1 MELIATRQELERL
14 EQHGLYLP
22 PTSVERTLSVS
33 DQERQQVN
41 QEINLTFVD
50 REQQLEWL
58 YQKAL
63 VALERGQKE
72 QAKTLW
78 LELVALEPNYKDA
91 IRYLDLAMTGLEV
104 QEISKSAAQKQSQP
118 AAPKIQP
125 LSAWNPVDH
134 LRLLWWLL
142 VTPTVL
148 YQYKEHFGEH
158 SLYPISRWLVSTL
171 IWLPLFIPT
180 LAFTLAILPSP
191 PISIYD
197 WILLNGGLLMAWL
210 LTGWLG
216 DREDNLAV
224 IISVLAAGVVSS
236 STMVGVTGGSMS
248 AVGGS
253 IALGLALGM
262 AFRLALAIAFSLAG
276 SVASGV
282 ALGMVGGVVVGAIS
296 NVALGTARNI
306 ASGMTVGVALIIIFI
321 LAGSTTPTINEQPN
335 HTMILG
341 GFVFSLLLVTYF
353 FLVWYSFLGGWQ
365 FFM

>member
-1 MELIATRQELERL
+1 VELVATRHELERL
-14 EQHGLYLP
+14 EQ
-22 PTSVERTLSVS
+22 
-33 DQERQQVN
+33 VN
-41 QEINLTFVD
+41 QEANLRLVD
-50 REQQLEWL
+50 REQQLERL

-63 VALERGQKE
+63 LALEKRQQE
-72 QAKTLW
+72 QAKKL
-78 LELVALEPNYKDA
+78 LLKLVAAEPNYKDA
-91 IRYLDLAMTGLEV
+91 TRYLHLAITGLEV
-104 QEISKSAAQKQSQP
+104 EEVSKSAAQKRSQP
-118 AAPKIQP
+118 TAPKIQP

-148 YQYKEHFGEH
+148 YQYQERFGEN

-180 LAFTLAILPSP
+180 LAFTLSILPSQQV
-191 PISIYD
+191 SNSDYM
-197 WILLNGGLLMAWL
+197 LLNGGLLMAWL

-236 STMVGVTGGSMS
+236 STMFGVTGGFMS
-248 AVGGS
+248 AVAGS

-262 AFRLALAIAFSLAG
+262 AFRLALAIAFSVAG

-296 NVALGTARNI
+296 NVALGAARNM
-306 ASGMTVGVALIIIFI
+306 ASGMTIGVALIIIFI
-321 LAGSTTPTINEQPN
+321 LAGSTMPTMNKEHNRTI
-335 HTMILG
+335 ILG
-341 GFVFSLLLVTYF
+341 GFLFTLLLVTYF
-353 FLVWYSFLGGWQ
+353 FLIWYSFLGGWRL
-365 FFM
+365 FM